1 MTLTEKWNTD
11 NMLGTIIEVRDQFAK
26 GLTVILDTCYAP
38 HAVKHS
44 GKIKMEWANR
54 NAKVYKFILYTLFIF
69 SFY

>member
-1 MTLTEKWNTD
+1 
-11 NMLGTIIEVRDQFAK
+11 MLGTIIEVRDQFAK